1 MDEQRMKEEEKQR
14 QIEEEKKKV
23 FRISKK
29 PRPPEEI
36 TEQTDKSAKL
46 SAQEKLERAKKLA
59 ASFGK
64 AKTVVFSSK
73 FDSNKSSAV
82 SDKSSSEHK
91 HDKPSHSE
99 QKRKSGNDKH
109 SNDKDVSR
117 QTVKKPSND
126 KHSNDKDVPKQ
137 SDKKPSYKDNLE
149 KMSDQEKLAIIKK
162 ISGSLGRVGDKIS
175 DTEKLDKIRKISETI
190 GKGSSSNSDKN
201 EKPNGY
207 PKYSPLSSKI
217 DRDKMTGNFE
227 SLQKIKKKFK
237 EAEERVNGKTITML
251 GKTDEGIKREVIFDR
266 THAETMRYAL
276 QEKAAQIRAM
286 INKPEKP
293 KPRERKKGKNR
304 ASETEAKGKK
314 SETSKNEDDEQRK
327 YSDFKKSSSHS
338 SDTKYNYKYSDDKSS
353 DRSSREEKPVKKKK
367 PPPPTSMNFNHNND
381 LLKIAEQKSQEPVK
395 IEVIKKPKKEEE
407 RFLTKREMAS
417 QREYQEYFKN
427 KKIRREAEIEEK
439 QTVDVKREKQIS
451 NSLKSKS
458 TSNLVTKSASSSQ
471 NTVRKNPYPEKLDT
485 KSSSPVPSSSKLS
498 SSSKLGKSM
507 SSSSIPSKPFIK
519 QFKLHSAT
527 NSQHNSDSNPAKK
540 IKREHIEKE
549 RISQKG
555 EHRKKS
561 NGAKRSSHDDVRE
574 NVLVCG
580 PPKNE
585 KPVSSNPFDRIYGEI
600 KKNQPTKPEPKPRE
614 RKKGKDR
621 ASETEAKGKK
631 SETSKNEDDEQRKYS
646 DFKKSS
652 SLSSDT
658 KYNDKYSD
666 DKSSDRSSREEKPVK
681 KKKPPPPTSM
691 HFNHNNDLLKIAEQK
706 SQEPVKIEV
715 IKKPKKEEERLL
727 TKREM
732 ASQSEYQEYS
742 KNKKIRREAEI
753 EEKQT
758 VDVKREKQISNSL
771 KSKSTSNL
779 VTKSASSSQNTVRK
793 NRYSEKLATNSS
805 SPVPSS
811 SKPTSSNKL
820 NKSMSSSS
828 IPSKPFTKQ
837 FKLHSATNSQHNS
850 DSNPAKKIKR
860 EHTENERISQKDEHR
875 KKSNGAKRSN
885 YNDVRENV
893 LVCGPPKNEKPVCSN
908 PFDRMYGEI
917 KKNQPTKPEPKPRE
931 RKKGKDRAS
940 ETEAK
945 GKKSETSKNEDDE
958 ERKYSDFKKSSS
970 HSSDTK
976 YNDKY
981 SDDKSSDR
989 SSREE
994 KPVKKKKPPPP
1005 TSMNFNHNNDL
1016 LKIAEQKSQ
1025 EHIKI
1030 EVTKKPQKGE
1040 ERLLT
1045 KREMASQREYQE
1057 YLKNKKIRREA
1068 EIEERQT
1075 VDVKR
1080 EKQISN
1086 SLKSK
1091 STSNLVTKSASSSQN
1106 TVRKNPYS
1114 EKLVTKSSSPV
1125 PNSSKPS
1132 PSNKLGKSMSS
1143 SSIPSK
1149 PFTKQFK
1156 LHSATNSQHNS
1167 DSNPAKKIKREHR
1180 EDERISQKDEHRKK
1194 SNGAKRSNYN
1204 DVRENVLVCGPPKNE
1219 KPVSS
1224 NPFDRMYGEIKKNQ
1238 PTKPGSLDQIR
1249 QAVIVKTDNMATSN
1263 KRRATDTRGTIK
1275 GTKRSK
1281 GTNDLDQ
1288 PTPPTSE
1295 IVLRIIAKTN
1305 MNNGYCYLGFD
1316 EEHERIF
1323 RPIFNTNTCCWPFE
1337 KDFCWKKSYRFLV
1350 TLNPD
1355 EDKVD
1360 FLTPY
1365 PHCNEDMVVTSI
1377 VKEEKTV
1384 PFNVQVLISVAKLD
1398 INDIYLDIKEEKYL
1412 FNNAQSPS
1420 VGILKCRSRNVSI
1433 CSDDHSKDSRFKIH
1447 LPSGHY
1453 VFPMKGIN
1461 IDEIPKVDREVL
1473 VVFGLGRP
1481 YTNRRSFHPARC
1493 YILVVG
1499 LFVV

>member
-600 KKNQPTKPEPKPRE
+600 KKNQPTKP
-614 RKKGKDR
+614 
-621 ASETEAKGKK
+621 
-631 SETSKNEDDEQRKYS
+631 
-646 DFKKSS
+646 
-652 SLSSDT
+652 
-658 KYNDKYSD
+658 
-666 DKSSDRSSREEKPVK
+666 
-681 KKKPPPPTSM
+681 
-691 HFNHNNDLLKIAEQK
+691 
-706 SQEPVKIEV
+706 
-715 IKKPKKEEERLL
+715 
-727 TKREM
+727 
-732 ASQSEYQEYS
+732 
-742 KNKKIRREAEI
+742 
-753 EEKQT
+753 
-758 VDVKREKQISNSL
+758 
-771 KSKSTSNL
+771 
-779 VTKSASSSQNTVRK
+779 
-793 NRYSEKLATNSS
+793 
-805 SPVPSS
+805 
-811 SKPTSSNKL
+811 
-820 NKSMSSSS
+820 
-828 IPSKPFTKQ
+828 
-837 FKLHSATNSQHNS
+837 

>member
-917 KKNQPTKPEPKPRE
+917 KKNQPTKP
-931 RKKGKDRAS
+931 
-940 ETEAK
+940 
-945 GKKSETSKNEDDE
+945 
-958 ERKYSDFKKSSS
+958 
-970 HSSDTK
+970 
-976 YNDKY
+976 
-981 SDDKSSDR
+981 
-989 SSREE
+989 
-994 KPVKKKKPPPP
+994 
-1005 TSMNFNHNNDL
+1005 
-1016 LKIAEQKSQ
+1016 
-1025 EHIKI
+1025 
-1030 EVTKKPQKGE
+1030 
-1040 ERLLT
+1040 
-1045 KREMASQREYQE
+1045 
-1057 YLKNKKIRREA
+1057 
-1068 EIEERQT
+1068 
-1075 VDVKR
+1075 
-1080 EKQISN
+1080 
-1086 SLKSK
+1086 
-1091 STSNLVTKSASSSQN
+1091 
-1106 TVRKNPYS
+1106 
-1114 EKLVTKSSSPV
+1114 
-1125 PNSSKPS
+1125 
-1132 PSNKLGKSMSS
+1132 
-1143 SSIPSK
+1143 
-1149 PFTKQFK
+1149 
-1156 LHSATNSQHNS
+1156 

>member
-917 KKNQPTKPEPKPRE
+917 KKNQPTKP
-931 RKKGKDRAS
+931 
-940 ETEAK
+940 
-945 GKKSETSKNEDDE
+945 
-958 ERKYSDFKKSSS
+958 
-970 HSSDTK
+970 
-976 YNDKY
+976 
-981 SDDKSSDR
+981 
-989 SSREE
+989 
-994 KPVKKKKPPPP
+994 
-1005 TSMNFNHNNDL
+1005 
-1016 LKIAEQKSQ
+1016 
-1025 EHIKI
+1025 
-1030 EVTKKPQKGE
+1030 
-1040 ERLLT
+1040 
-1045 KREMASQREYQE
+1045 
-1057 YLKNKKIRREA
+1057 
-1068 EIEERQT
+1068 
-1075 VDVKR
+1075 
-1080 EKQISN
+1080 
-1086 SLKSK
+1086 
-1091 STSNLVTKSASSSQN
+1091 
-1106 TVRKNPYS
+1106 
-1114 EKLVTKSSSPV
+1114 
-1125 PNSSKPS
+1125 
-1132 PSNKLGKSMSS
+1132 
-1143 SSIPSK
+1143 
-1149 PFTKQFK
+1149 
-1156 LHSATNSQHNS
+1156 
-1167 DSNPAKKIKREHR
+1167 
-1180 EDERISQKDEHRKK
+1180 
-1194 SNGAKRSNYN
+1194 
-1204 DVRENVLVCGPPKNE
+1204 
-1219 KPVSS
+1219 
-1224 NPFDRMYGEIKKNQ
+1224 
-1238 PTKPGSLDQIR
+1238 GSLDQIR